1 MSIKKLDPKHL
12 GPDEDWE
19 GNTAAFL
26 CPHCE
31 KVFIVCGTR
40 IHGGVRKC
48 PDCGKSTG
56 RCDIKGRMSGGKA
69 SIEW

>member
-31 KVFIVCGTR
+31 KVFIVCGSR
-40 IHGGVRKC
+40 IHGGGEKV
-48 PDCGKSTG
+48 P
-56 RCDIKGRMSGGKA
+56 
-69 SIEW
+69 